1 MSVVFRGL
9 RRQVRD
15 WPVTISC
22 VHAHSYANF
31 FTLLQMYT
39 I

>member
-1 MSVVFRGL
+1 MGVVFGGL

-22 VHAHSYANF
+22 FHVHSYANF
-31 FTLLQMYT
+31 FTLLQ